1 MAYGKVRNVAQMGRG
16 RASDG
21 YSFPNNVCP
30 GYTASG
36 NEKELRHQRLTAE
49 QVVNMNLDSG
59 HLSKYIT
66 LLGIEAEIVDLE
78 QETPTVAAAAE
89 AVGVSPE
96 QIIKS
101 VLFLADKRPVLVIAN
116 GFNRIDR
123 KKLADH
129 LGVSRRRV
137 KIANAQQV
145 LAISGYYA
153 GTVPPFG
160 HKERL
165 HTVMD
170 SAVLAQVSIYG
181 GGGGIRTLM
190 RLTLAELQ
198 RVIGAETTELVEIPR
213 P

>member
-1 MAYGKVRNVAQMGRG
+1 
-16 RASDG
+16 
-21 YSFPNNVCP
+21 
-30 GYTASG
+30 
-36 NEKELRHQRLTAE
+36 
-49 QVVNMNLDSG
+49 MNLDSG

-153 GTVPPFG
+153 GTVPPPCLLRCRSMEVG
-160 HKERL
+160 EG
-165 HTVMD
+165 
-170 SAVLAQVSIYG
+170 SG
-181 GGGGIRTLM
+181 
-190 RLTLAELQ
+190 
-198 RVIGAETTELVEIPR
+198 P
-213 P
+213 